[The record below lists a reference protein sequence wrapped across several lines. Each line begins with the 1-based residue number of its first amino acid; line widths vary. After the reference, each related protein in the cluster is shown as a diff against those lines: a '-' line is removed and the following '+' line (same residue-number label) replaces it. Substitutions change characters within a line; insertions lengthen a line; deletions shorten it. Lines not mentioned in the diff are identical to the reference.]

1 MSPHSRSR
9 AWDGGDIFFF
19 ASSATMAF
27 VVTSTPCGC
36 SKVRKRAQDRRMV
49 ADASKDRDASDNCN
63 ANEWEFLERWARQ
76 LEKNRMLW
84 NNRIREFTR
93 GSAGT

>member
-1 MSPHSRSR
+1 
-9 AWDGGDIFFF
+9 
-19 ASSATMAF
+19 
-27 VVTSTPCGC
+27 
-36 SKVRKRAQDRRMV
+36 MV